1 MEEKESRKALFN
13 TKIASDMKYNG
24 KIVTIIDYTKGKDI
38 YNDRYSV
45 KFPDGTI
52 KDNIMS
58 CELNF
63 NYKQKN
69 NERSR

>member
-1 MEEKESRKALFN
+1 LEEKESRKALFN

-24 KIVTIIDYTKGKDI
+24 KIVTILDYIKGKDI
-38 YNDRYSV
+38 YCDRYVV
-45 KFPDGTI
+45 KFLDGTI

-69 NERSR
+69 KERSR